1 MQHDIFDD
9 PKGTPMNLTFKP
21 VGSSGLTIAPLVF
34 GGNVF
39 GWTADEHES
48 FAILDRLLD
57 AGLTTIDTADVYS
70 RWHPGNQGGESETLL
85 GEWMASRGAR
95 HRIQLITKV
104 GMDHGLSAAHIERA
118 AEASLKRLRT
128 DHIDIYFSHRW
139 DGAAPQAETLAAY
152 DRLIRAGK
160 VRTIGASNF
169 SAEQVRAALDV
180 ARREN
185 LPRYQILEPEY
196 SLMERSSFEGPL
208 AEAAI
213 EQGLA
218 VIPYYALASGF
229 LTGKYRSAADL
240 AGRARG
246 DRARQYLNP
255 RGLRILAALDAVAAR
270 HRAPQAAVALA
281 WMMGRP
287 GVTAPIASA
296 SCVAQV
302 DALVQ
307 ATQLAL
313 TDEDMAQLTAASEQ

>member
-1 MQHDIFDD
+1 MS
-9 PKGTPMNLTFKP
+9 LTFKP
-21 VGSSGLTIAPLVF
+21 VGTSGVAIAPLVF

-39 GWTADEHES
+39 GWTADATQS

-85 GEWMASRGAR
+85 GEWLASRGAR

-104 GMDHGLSAAHIERA
+104 GMDRGLSPAHIEQA
-118 AEASLKRLRT
+118 VQASLKRLRT
-128 DHIDIYFSHRW
+128 DYIDIYFSHRW
-139 DGAAPQAETLAAY
+139 DGEVRQAQTLAAY
-152 DRLIRAGK
+152 DRLIRAGQ

-169 SAEQVRAALDV
+169 NAGQVRAALDT
-180 ARREN
+180 AQREN

-196 SLMERSSFEGPL
+196 SLAERTSFEGPL
-208 AEAAI
+208 ADLAI

-229 LTGKYRSAADL
+229 LTGKYRTEADL
-240 AGRARG
+240 AGRARA
-246 DRARQYLNP
+246 DRVRQYLDP

-270 HRAPQAAVALA
+270 HRAQPAAVALA
-281 WMMGRP
+281 WLMRRP

-296 SCVAQV
+296 SRAAQV

-313 TDEDMAQLTAASEQ
+313 SDEDMAQLTQASSP

>member
-1 MQHDIFDD
+1 MS
-9 PKGTPMNLTFKP
+9 LTFKP
-21 VGSSGLTIAPLVF
+21 VGASGIAIAPLVF

-39 GWTADEHES
+39 GWTADKDTS

-70 RWHPGNQGGESETLL
+70 RWHPGNHGGESETIL
-85 GEWMASRGAR
+85 GEWFASRGAR

-104 GMDHGLSAAHIERA
+104 GMDQGLSAAHIERA

-139 DGAAPQAETLAAY
+139 DGETPQAETLAAY

-160 VRTIGASNF
+160 VRIIGASNF
-169 SAEQVRAALDV
+169 SAGQVRTALDA

-196 SLMERSSFEGPL
+196 SLVERARLEGPL
-208 AEAAI
+208 ADVAI

-229 LTGKYRSAADL
+229 LTGKYRSEADL
-240 AGRARG
+240 AGRARA
-246 DRARQYLNP
+246 DRVRQYLNL
-255 RGLRILAALDAVAAR
+255 RGLRILAALDDVAER
-270 HRAPQAAVALA
+270 HGAQPAAVALA
-281 WMMGRP
+281 WTMRRP

-296 SCVAQV
+296 SRVTQV
-302 DALVQ
+302 DTLVQ

-313 TDEDMAQLTAASEQ
+313 TDEDMAQLTATSSPHP

>member
-1 MQHDIFDD
+1 MSLI
-9 PKGTPMNLTFKP
+9 LKP
-21 VGSSGLTIAPLVF
+21 AGASGMGIAPLVF

-39 GWTADEHES
+39 GWTADKNES

-70 RWHPGNQGGESETLL
+70 RWHPGNQGGESETIL
-85 GEWMASRGAR
+85 GEWLASRGAR

-118 AEASLKRLRT
+118 AQASLERLRT
-128 DHIDIYFSHRW
+128 DYIDIYFSHRW
-139 DGAAPQAETLAAY
+139 DGDAPQAETLAAY

-160 VRTIGASNF
+160 VRAIGASNF
-169 SAEQVRAALDV
+169 TAGQVRTALDA

-185 LPRYQILEPEY
+185 LPLYQILEPEY
-196 SLMERSSFEGPL
+196 SLMERARFEGPL
-208 AEAAI
+208 ADVAI

-229 LTGKYRSAADL
+229 LTGKYRTEADL
-240 AGRARG
+240 SGHARAERV
-246 DRARQYLNP
+246 RQYLNP
-255 RGLRILAALDAVAAR
+255 RGLRVLAALDAVAAR
-270 HRAPQAAVALA
+270 HQAQLAAVALA
-281 WMMGRP
+281 WLMRRP

-296 SCVAQV
+296 SRVAQV

-307 ATQLAL
+307 ATQLTL
-313 TDEDMAQLTAASEQ
+313 TDEDMTQLTAASTPQT

>member
-1 MQHDIFDD
+1 MS
-9 PKGTPMNLTFKP
+9 LTFKP
-21 VGSSGLTIAPLVF
+21 VGASGLAIAPLVF

-39 GWTADEHES
+39 GWTADQNES

-70 RWHPGNQGGESETLL
+70 RWHPGNQGGESETIL
-85 GEWMASRGAR
+85 GAWLASRGTR

-104 GMDHGLSAAHIERA
+104 GMDQGLSAAHIERA
-118 AEASLKRLRT
+118 VEASLKRLQT
-128 DHIDIYFSHRW
+128 DHIDLYFSHRW
-139 DGAAPQAETLAAY
+139 DGDTPQTETLAAY

-160 VRTIGASNF
+160 VRAIGASNF
-169 SAEQVRAALDV
+169 TAQQVRAALDV

-196 SLMERSSFEGPL
+196 SLAERTRFEGPL
-208 AEAAI
+208 ADVAI

-229 LTGKYRSAADL
+229 LTGKYRAEADL
-240 AGRARG
+240 GGRARA
-246 DRARQYLNP
+246 DRVRQYLNP

-270 HRAPQAAVALA
+270 HRAQPAAVALA
-281 WMMGRP
+281 WLMRRP

-296 SCVAQV
+296 SRVAQV

-313 TDEDMAQLTAASEQ
+313 TDEDMAQLTLASSPQP

>member
-1 MQHDIFDD
+1 MS
-9 PKGTPMNLTFKP
+9 LTFKP
-21 VGSSGLTIAPLVF
+21 VGASGLAIAPLVF

-39 GWTADEHES
+39 GWTADKSES

-70 RWHPGNQGGESETLL
+70 RWHPGNQGGESETIL
-85 GEWMASRGAR
+85 GEWLASRGVR

-118 AEASLKRLRT
+118 ARASLERLRT
-128 DHIDIYFSHRW
+128 DYIDIYFSHRW
-139 DGAAPQAETLAAY
+139 DGDAPQAETLAAY
-152 DRLIRAGK
+152 DRLIRAGQ
-160 VRTIGASNF
+160 VRAIGASNF
-169 SAEQVRAALDV
+169 TAGQVRTALDA

-185 LPRYQILEPEY
+185 LPLYQILEPEY
-196 SLMERSSFEGPL
+196 SLMERAHFEGPL
-208 AEAAI
+208 ADVAI

-229 LTGKYRSAADL
+229 LTGKYRTEADL
-240 AGRARG
+240 AGRARAE
-246 DRARQYLNP
+246 RVRQYLNP
-255 RGLRILAALDAVAAR
+255 RGLRVLAALDAVAAR
-270 HRAPQAAVALA
+270 HQAQPAAVALA
-281 WMMGRP
+281 WLMHRP

-296 SCVAQV
+296 SRVAQV

-313 TDEDMAQLTAASEQ
+313 TGEDMAQLTTASAPQA

>member
-1 MQHDIFDD
+1 M
-9 PKGTPMNLTFKP
+9 TFKP
-21 VGSSGLTIAPLVF
+21 VGASGLAIAPLVF

-39 GWTADEHES
+39 GWTADQNES

-70 RWHPGNQGGESETLL
+70 RWHPGNQGGESETIL
-85 GEWMASRGAR
+85 GAWLASRGTR

-104 GMDHGLSAAHIERA
+104 GMDQGLSAAHIERA
-118 AEASLKRLRT
+118 VEASLKRLQT
-128 DHIDIYFSHRW
+128 DHIDLYFSHRW
-139 DGAAPQAETLAAY
+139 DGDTPQTETLAAY

-160 VRTIGASNF
+160 VRAIGASNF
-169 SAEQVRAALDV
+169 TAQQVRAALDV

-196 SLMERSSFEGPL
+196 SLAERTRFEGPL
-208 AEAAI
+208 ADVAI

-229 LTGKYRSAADL
+229 LTGKYRAEADL
-240 AGRARG
+240 GGRARA
-246 DRARQYLNP
+246 DRVRQYLNP

-270 HRAPQAAVALA
+270 HRAQPAAVALA
-281 WMMGRP
+281 WLMRRP

-296 SCVAQV
+296 SRVAQV

-313 TDEDMAQLTAASEQ
+313 TDEDMAQLTLASSPQP